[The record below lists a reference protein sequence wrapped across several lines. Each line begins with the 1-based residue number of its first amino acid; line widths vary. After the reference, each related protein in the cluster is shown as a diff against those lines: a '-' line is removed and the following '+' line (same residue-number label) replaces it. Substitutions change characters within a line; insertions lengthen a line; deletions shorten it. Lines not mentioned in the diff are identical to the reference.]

1 MDVADRLNQFF
12 QAKNLTN
19 YQAEKVCGLSNGYF
33 RNMRKAPSEKILE
46 SILNTFPELN
56 KEWLLSGNG
65 EMINDGVEPIQAERK
80 IDKERQ
86 ERLLRIYGYAVEKG
100 LCKGRME
107 FADLVSVAKPT
118 MSKALA
124 GDPVALTDSFLIK
137 VNDALGN
144 PFCLDYLIHG
154 VEPIYRSEVGAQR
167 AREER
172 VDVFTSD
179 VLRPAE
185 DDGEGVPLLPI
196 TAVAGYNGIDAE
208 GVRLEDCPRYVVPD
222 FIQAKADFLIRVT
235 GQSMQPMYLNGD
247 LLACKFVRDASLFQW
262 GRTYIID
269 TAEGAM
275 LKQLFA
281 SADNK
286 DAVTCRS
293 VNPAYPPF
301 DIQKSALRATAIIV
315 GLIRM
320 EDM

>member
-1 MDVADRLNQFF
+1 MLAADVKD
-12 QAKNLTN
+12 
-19 YQAEKVCGLSNGYF
+19 LS
-33 RNMRKAPSEKILE
+33 R
-46 SILNTFPELN
+46 
-56 KEWLLSGNG
+56 
-65 EMINDGVEPIQAERK
+65 ERT
-80 IDKERQ
+80 IDKKKQ
-86 ERLLRIYGYAVEKG
+86 ERLLKIYDYAVEKG
-100 LCKGRME
+100 LCKGKME
-107 FADLVSVAKPT
+107 FAELLNIAKST
-118 MSKALA
+118 MSKALN
-124 GDPVALTDSFLIK
+124 GEPGILTDGFLIK

-144 PFCLDYLIHG
+144 PFCLDWLIRG
-154 VEPIYRSEVGAQR
+154 VEPVYHSEWGAQR

-172 VDVFTSD
+172 IDVFQAD
-179 VLRPAE
+179 AIRPAE
-185 DDGEGVPLLPI
+185 DDSEGVPLLPI
-196 TAVAGYNGIDAE
+196 AAVAGYNGIDAE

-222 FIQAKADFLIRVT
+222 FVQAKADFLIRVT

-281 SADNK
+281 SDRNE

-293 VNPAYPPF
+293 VNPAFPPF
-301 DIQKSALRATAIIV
+301 DILKSALRATAIIV